1 MYWNPFDA
9 QENDLFSGPR
19 KFSEFSREIELM
31 HEEMD
36 RLFMGAY
43 GLNDKQLIGH
53 SSANNALAKPAARN
67 PVCHLQE
74 TESQLIASFEL
85 PGVNKGDI
93 ELNVDRDHI
102 EVKVEQKQEQKKEDK
117 EKGNY
122 SYISS
127 SRSFHRY
134 IPLAKEIDP
143 NNAKAGYKD
152 GILRVEMPKMKEEKS
167 SRRLQIE

>member
-1 MYWNPFDA
+1 MYWNPF
-9 QENDLFSGPR
+9 E
-19 KFSEFSREIELM
+19 EIERM

-36 RLFMGAY
+36 RLFMSAY
-43 GLNDKQLIGH
+43 GLNDRQLIGH
-53 SSANNALAKPAARN
+53 SSSGNNALARPAARN

-74 TESQLIASFEL
+74 TESQMIASFEL

-122 SYISS
+122 SYMSS

-143 NNAKAGYKD
+143 NKAKAEYKN
-152 GILRVEMPKMKEEKS
+152 GVLRVEMPKVKEEKS
-167 SRRLQIE
+167 SKRLQIE